1 MSTESL
7 SVTIRPAQERDAAA
21 LDRLAALDS
30 ATVPAS
36 PILVAEIGG
45 ELVAAVGI
53 VSGEVVADPFLP
65 TSEVL
70 ELLSTRAR
78 RLHPGHGLRSRGVLR
93 RGPRTGAPRV
103 A

>member
-7 SVTIRPAQERDAAA
+7 SVTIRPARERDAAA

-30 ATVPAS
+30 ATVPAT
-36 PILVAEIGG
+36 PILVAESGG

-53 VSGEVVADPFLP
+53 SSREVVADPFVP
-65 TSEVL
+65 TSEAV
-70 ELLSTRAR
+70 ELLTTRAR
-78 RLHPGHGLRSRGVLR
+78 RLDPRHGLRSRASR
-93 RGPRTGAPRV
+93 RRRQPAGAPRV